1 MNISMVQ
8 IHTTKAQLGMT
19 TTPSRLSI
27 EQPQATVDIRQPKAE
42 MNITTTPGKL
52 SIDQTQAWADMDRKH
67 IFQRIKEAASEGRQ
81 KALEG
86 TGRRAAEGR
95 ELADIHKGGNAIAM
109 QAARSNT
116 RNYET
121 GLAWVPSHGSVKINY
136 EPGDVRID
144 AQARPVENHTRANKP
159 IINYQPGSVKVQLK
173 QYPSIDF
180 QVVNKTI

>member
-1 MNISMVQ
+1 MNISTVQ
-8 IHTTKAQLGMT
+8 IQTTKAQLGIT
-19 TTPSRLSI
+19 TTPGRQSI
-27 EQPQATVDIRQPKAE
+27 EQPGATVDLRQPKAE
-42 MNITTTPGKL
+42 MNITTTPGRL
-52 SIDQTQAWADMDRKH
+52 TIDQTQAWADMDRKH
-67 IFQRIKEAASEGRQ
+67 IFQRIKEAAAQGRQ

-116 RNYET
+116 RSYET
-121 GLAWVPSHGSVKINY
+121 GLTWVPSHGSVKINY

-144 AQARPVENHTRANKP
+144 AQARRVENHTRANKP
-159 IINYQPGSVKVQLK
+159 IISYEPGNVKIQMK